1 MKKPTRK
8 FQTVLFGSLLVLVII
23 SMNSGILGIGG
34 DRGQIEETSKEYG
47 DLEDALMNIE
57 GVGEVKLYLHSN
69 NSEEKSPLSDYFSL
83 STTRQDIKENPIEG
97 VLVVAEGADNP
108 GIKLEL
114 KRTLSTVLQLPEHR
128 IVIMKKRGNLDENK

>member
-1 MKKPTRK
+1 MKKTTRK
-8 FQTVLFGSLLVLVII
+8 FQTVLFGSFLVLVII
-23 SMNSGILGIGG
+23 SMNSGIFGIGG
-34 DRGQIEETSKEYG
+34 DRGQIEETNKEFEG
-47 DLEDALMNIE
+47 LVEALMHIE

-69 NSEEKSPLSDYFSL
+69 NTEDKSPLSDYFTL
-83 STTRQDIKENPIEG
+83 STTREDSKKNPIEG

>member
-1 MKKPTRK
+1 
-8 FQTVLFGSLLVLVII
+8 
-23 SMNSGILGIGG
+23 MNSGILGIGG

-47 DLEDALMNIE
+47 DLEDALMQIE

-69 NSEEKSPLSDYFSL
+69 NTEEKSPLSDYFSL
-83 STTRQDIKENPIEG
+83 STTRQDIKENSIEG

-128 IVIMKKRGNLDENK
+128 IVIMKKRGNLDEN

>member
-1 MKKPTRK
+1 MKKSTKK

-34 DRGQIEETSKEYG
+34 DKGQIEETSKEYA
-47 DLEDALMNIE
+47 DLEEALMSIE

-69 NSEEKSPLSDYFSL
+69 NNEEKSPLSDYFSL
-83 STTRQDIKENPIEG
+83 STTQEDIKKNSIEG

-108 GIKLEL
+108 GIKIEL
-114 KRTLSTVLQLPEHR
+114 KKVLSTVLQLPEHR
-128 IVIMKKRGNLDENK
+128 IVIMKKRGNLDEDK